1 MKSNDNVFNEIRD
14 QFSYP
19 QELPENLSKEK
30 MVSRLRRVRQSP
42 KSTFTVRKIAS
53 LAAAAVIVFVCGFVA
68 VSHIEVGKI
77 ALDQDPTVQEAAAQ
91 NAETPKPSA
100 AQSEEAKETGVIG
113 GVSDDELLEHFLKL
127 YRSDKTGSL
136 RTTVAAL
143 ADDIVVNNY
152 DMNSGS
158 SAKDYGALKAPES
171 TDSPVSSEEY
181 SSTNVQVQGVDEGDI
196 IKNDGRY
203 IYYAGSDS
211 TGIRK
216 LYILDGETM
225 QVMYSGYV
233 YDGNGDVQTI
243 SEVYVNGDTMTVLC
257 SRFGDDG
264 YAFYDSSSCCSFY
277 EKGDVIISLYDIS
290 DRTSPK
296 LLRSHEQEGTYISS
310 RMVGNYLY
318 TVSRY
323 YVGGADEEEIKK
335 NYKPKLNGELFVS
348 DCVYVMDKDARSY
361 VSLTA
366 IDTSK
371 PESEPGKLAVLGNGN
386 SVYSTAEKLYVA
398 GAVYDGYHG
407 DYTKINS
414 FTLDGTVIGLGAN
427 GKVKGTCINQYAM
440 DEFDGYFRIATNY
453 YDGNED
459 LDISSLYILDGELK
473 VVSKLEDI
481 ARDERIKSV
490 RFMGARAYLVT
501 FRNTDPLFTLD
512 LSDPKNPKII
522 GELKL
527 PGYSYYLHPV
537 GENLLLGIG
546 YDGTAENADFE
557 STKVSLFDI
566 SDISNPV
573 EKSKLVYD
581 NSACYVG
588 DFPRAFLTVKSGE
601 SYCLPILLLKDNSY
615 YYTQTCKIISIE
627 NGKLKEKNSFVCDT
641 DDDGMSSGSSL
652 RGAYI
657 GDSFYC
663 INDYSLVR
671 YSLASGERTG
681 QVHFY
686 DRKSA
691 GANQGYVV
699 ATTIPAYIPE

>member
-1 MKSNDNVFNEIRD
+1 MKSNDDVFNEIRD

-19 QELPENLSKEK
+19 QELPENLSKEI
-30 MVSRLRRVRQSP
+30 MVPRLRRVRQSP

-68 VSHIEVGKI
+68 VSHTEVGKI

-91 NAETPKPSA
+91 NAETPQPSA
-100 AQSEEAKETGVIG
+100 AQSEEDKKTEVIG
-113 GVSDDELLEHFLKL
+113 GVSDDELLKHFLKL
-127 YRSDKTGSL
+127 YRSDKMESV
-136 RTTVAAL
+136 RTTIAA
-143 ADDIVVNNY
+143 AIGTVDDVVNY
-152 DMNSGS
+152 GS
-158 SAKDYGALKAPES
+158 MKDYGAPETSES
-171 TDSPVSSEEY
+171 TDSPVGREEY

-211 TGIRK
+211 TGIKK

-233 YDGNGDVQTI
+233 YDGNGDVQSI

-257 SRFGDDG
+257 NRFGDGG
-264 YAFYDSSSCCSFY
+264 YAFYDSFSCCSFY

-296 LLRSHEQEGTYISS
+296 LLRTHEQQGTYISS

-335 NYKPKLNGELFVS
+335 NYKPKLNGELFAS
-348 DCVYVMDKDARSY
+348 DCVYVMNKDARSY

-371 PESEPGKLAVLGNGN
+371 PESEPGKLAVLGDGN
-386 SVYSTAEKLYVA
+386 SVYATAEKLYVA
-398 GAVYDGYHG
+398 GAVYDGYNG

-414 FTLDGTVIGLGAN
+414 FTLEGTVIGLGAN

-440 DEFDGYFRIATNY
+440 DEYNGYFRIATNY
-453 YDGNED
+453 YDGNKD
-459 LDISSLYILDGELK
+459 LDVSSLYILDGDLK

-481 ARDERIKSV
+481 ARDERIQSV
-490 RFMGARAYLVT
+490 RFMGERAYLVT

-512 LSDPKNPKII
+512 LSDPKNPKIT

-573 EKSKLVYD
+573 EKSKLVYN

-615 YYTQTCKIISIE
+615 FYTQACKIISIE
-627 NGKLKEKNSFVCDT
+627 NGELKEQNSFVCDT

-652 RGAYI
+652 RGAYM

-663 INDYSLVR
+663 INDFSLVR

-686 DRKSA
+686 DKKSA
-691 GANQGYVV
+691 GANHGYVV
-699 ATTIPAYIPE
+699 ATTMPAYIPE

>member
-1 MKSNDNVFNEIRD
+1 MMKSNDDVFNEIRD

-30 MVSRLRRVRQSP
+30 IVSRLRRVRQSP

-68 VSHIEVGKI
+68 VSHTEVGKT

-100 AQSEEAKETGVIG
+100 AQSEEDKKTEVIG
-113 GVSDDELLEHFLKL
+113 GVSDDELLKHFLKL
-127 YRSDKTGSL
+127 YRSDKMESV
-136 RTTVAAL
+136 RTTIAA
-143 ADDIVVNNY
+143 AIGTVDDVVNY
-152 DMNSGS
+152 GS
-158 SAKDYGALKAPES
+158 MKDYGAPETSES
-171 TDSPVSSEEY
+171 TDSPVGREEY

-211 TGIRK
+211 TGIKK

-233 YDGNGDVQTI
+233 YDGNGDVQSI

-257 SRFGDDG
+257 NRFGDDG
-264 YAFYDSSSCCSFY
+264 YAFYDSFSCCSFY

-296 LLRSHEQEGTYISS
+296 LLRTHEQQGTYISS

-335 NYKPKLNGELFVS
+335 NYKPKLNGELFAS
-348 DCVYVMDKDARSY
+348 DCVYVMNKDARSY

-371 PESEPGKLAVLGNGN
+371 PESEPGKLAVLGDGN
-386 SVYSTAEKLYVA
+386 SVYATAEKLYVA
-398 GAVYDGYHG
+398 GAVYDGYNG

-414 FTLDGTVIGLGAN
+414 FTLEGTVIGLGAN

-440 DEFDGYFRIATNY
+440 DEYDGYFRIATNY
-453 YDGNED
+453 YDGNKD
-459 LDISSLYILDGELK
+459 LDVSSLYILDGDLK

-481 ARDERIKSV
+481 ARDERIQSV
-490 RFMGARAYLVT
+490 RFMGKRAYLVT

-512 LSDPKNPKII
+512 LSDPKNPKIT

-573 EKSKLVYD
+573 EKSKLVYN

-601 SYCLPILLLKDNSY
+601 RYCLPILLLKDNSY
-615 YYTQTCKIISIE
+615 FYTQACKIISIE
-627 NGKLKEKNSFVCDT
+627 NGELKEQNSFVCDT

-652 RGAYI
+652 RGAYM

-663 INDYSLVR
+663 INDFSLVR

-686 DRKSA
+686 DKKSA

-699 ATTIPAYIPE
+699 ATTMPAYIPE

>member
-1 MKSNDNVFNEIRD
+1 MMKSNDDVFNEIRD

-68 VSHIEVGKI
+68 VSHTEVGKI

-100 AQSEEAKETGVIG
+100 AQSEEDKKTEVIG

-127 YRSDKTGSL
+127 YRSDKMGSL
-136 RTTVAAL
+136 RTTIAA
-143 ADDIVVNNY
+143 AIGTVDDVVNY
-152 DMNSGS
+152 GS
-158 SAKDYGALKAPES
+158 MKDYGAPETSES
-171 TDSPVSSEEY
+171 TDSSVGREEY

-211 TGIRK
+211 TGIKK

-233 YDGNGDVQTI
+233 YDGNGDVQSI

-257 SRFGDDG
+257 NRFGDDG
-264 YAFYDSSSCCSFY
+264 YAFYDSFSCCSFY

-296 LLRSHEQEGTYISS
+296 LLRTHEQQGTYISS

-335 NYKPKLNGELFVS
+335 NYKPKLNGELFAS
-348 DCVYVMDKDARSY
+348 DCVYVMNKDARSY

-371 PESEPGKLAVLGNGN
+371 PESEPGKLAVLGDGN
-386 SVYSTAEKLYVA
+386 SVYATAEKLYVA
-398 GAVYDGYHG
+398 GAVYDGYNG

-414 FTLDGTVIGLGAN
+414 FTLAGTVIGLGAN

-440 DEFDGYFRIATNY
+440 DEYDGYFRIATNY
-453 YDGNED
+453 YDGNKD
-459 LDISSLYILDGELK
+459 LDVSSLYILDGDLK

-481 ARDERIKSV
+481 ARDERIQSV
-490 RFMGARAYLVT
+490 RFMGERAYLVT

-512 LSDPKNPKII
+512 LSDPKNPKIT

-527 PGYSYYLHPV
+527 PGYIYYLHPV

-566 SDISNPV
+566 SDITNPV
-573 EKSKLVYD
+573 ENSKLVYN

-601 SYCLPILLLKDNSY
+601 SYCLPILLLKDNNY
-615 YYTQTCKIISIE
+615 FYTQTCKIISIE
-627 NGKLKEKNSFVCDT
+627 NGELKEQNSFVCDT

-652 RGAYI
+652 RGAYM

-663 INDYSLVR
+663 INDFSLVR

-686 DRKSA
+686 DKKSA

-699 ATTIPAYIPE
+699 ATTMPAYIPE